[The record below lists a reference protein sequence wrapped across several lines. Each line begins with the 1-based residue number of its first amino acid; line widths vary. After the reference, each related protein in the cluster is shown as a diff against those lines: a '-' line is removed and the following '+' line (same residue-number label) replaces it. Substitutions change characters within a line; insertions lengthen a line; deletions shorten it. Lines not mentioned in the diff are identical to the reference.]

1 MIISRLIDQ
10 TRAIPTPVVAG
21 DALARLKAVIDA
33 ENMAENGYANRVY
46 EHPTTKVGKNRT
58 IIGLKPARAVRFGLI
73 YGLPIPGTIGKSP

>member
-10 TRAIPTPVVAG
+10 TRAIPTPIVAG

-46 EHPTTKVGKNRT
+46 EHPTTKVGKSHA
-58 IIGLKPARAVRFGLI
+58 IIGLKLARAVLVGLIFGL
-73 YGLPIPGTIGKSP
+73 PFPGTIGKSP